1 MPLDQRI
8 EKPERL
14 EELLLGVYLMDTIW
28 NLVGCFVKH
37 KEGEVIWLI

>member
-8 EKPERL
+8 EKLEGL
-14 EELLLGVYLMDTIW
+14 EELVLSVYLMNTICD
-28 NLVGCFVKH
+28 LVGYFAKH

>member
-8 EKPERL
+8 EKPEGY
-14 EELLLGVYLMDTIW
+14 EELALSVYLMNTICD
-28 NLVGCFVKH
+28 LVGCFVKH

>member
-14 EELLLGVYLMDTIW
+14 VELLLGGYLMDTICD
-28 NLVGCFVKH
+28 LVGCFVKH